1 MNRNRRPTV
10 KVIFTTAVALLLAP
24 PALSD
29 EIYKWKDADGKTHL
43 SDVPPPD
50 RDAERLQIRTF
61 AGPPEVSNTDEQA
74 TFGVVM
80 LSTSWCGVCKQARAW
95 LTQKGVVFTEYDVE
109 RNETGKSEYR
119 RLKGQGVP
127 IFLVGNQRMDGFS
140 PGRLETMLPKTK

>member
-1 MNRNRRPTV
+1 MNQNRRP
-10 KVIFTTAVALLLAP
+10 KLIFSTAVALLLLAP
-24 PALSD
+24 PALSAD
-29 EIYKWKDADGKTHL
+29 IYKWKDADGKTHL
-43 SDVPPPD
+43 SDVPPID
-50 RDAERLQIRTF
+50 RDAQRLQIRTF
-61 AGPPEVSNTDEQA
+61 AGLPEVSSTDEQA

-95 LTQKGVVFTEYDVE
+95 LTQKGVTFTEYDVE